1 MTGLVNKIIPFSSVD
16 GPGNRTSIFL
26 QGCNFN
32 CVYCHNPETIN
43 ICGNCGT
50 CITACPTTAL
60 TKVNEEIIWNKS
72 KCCNCDSCI
81 KVCNNNSS
89 PKVSKMSTD
98 DIINEIN
105 NYKPFIQGITVSG
118 GECTLQEEFL
128 INLFTKVK
136 LLGLTCFIDS
146 NGSKDFREM
155 PKLLEVCDSVML
167 DVKSFDNKINLFTKV
182 KLLGLTCFIDSN
194 GSKDFREMPKLLEVC
209 DSVMLD
215 VKSFDNNLHNKYINF
230 DNKYVLSNL
239 EFLASIG
246 KLYEVRTV
254 VVPEIFNNEETVKKV
269 SEIISKYDSNIRYKL
284 IKFRNLGVRY
294 SLKSHPSPSD
304 EYMNNLKTIVEE
316 NGCKNIIIV

>member
-32 CVYCHNPETIN
+32 CIYCHNPETIN

-105 NYKPFIQGITVSG
+105 NYKPFIQGITISG

-128 INLFTKVK
+128 
-136 LLGLTCFIDS
+136 
-146 NGSKDFREM
+146 
-155 PKLLEVCDSVML
+155 
-167 DVKSFDNKINLFTKV
+167 INLFTKV

-284 IKFRNLGVRY
+284 IKFRNLGVRH

-304 EYMNNLKTIVEE
+304 EYMNNLKTIAEE

>member
-32 CVYCHNPETIN
+32 CIYCHNPETIN
-43 ICGNCGT
+43 ICGSCGT

-89 PKVSKMSTD
+89 PKVAKMSTD

-146 NGSKDFREM
+146 NGSKDFKE
-155 PKLLEVCDSVML
+155 
-167 DVKSFDNKINLFTKV
+167 I
-182 KLLGLTCFIDSN
+182 
-194 GSKDFREMPKLLEVC
+194 PKLLEVC

-215 VKSFDNNLHNKYINF
+215 VKSFDNNLHNKYINS

-239 EFLASIG
+239 KFLASIG

>member
-16 GPGNRTSIFL
+16 GPGNRTAIFL

-32 CVYCHNPETIN
+32 CIYCHNPETIN
-43 ICGNCGT
+43 ICGNCGA
-50 CITACPTTAL
+50 CITACPTAAL
-60 TKVNEEIIWNKS
+60 TKVNEEVIWNKS

-81 KVCNNNSS
+81 KACNNNSS

-105 NYKPFIQGITVSG
+105 NYKPFIQGITISG
-118 GECTLQEEFL
+118 GECTLQEGFL

-146 NGSKDFREM
+146 NGSKDFR
-155 PKLLEVCDSVML
+155 K
-167 DVKSFDNKINLFTKV
+167 T
-182 KLLGLTCFIDSN
+182 
-194 GSKDFREMPKLLEVC
+194 PKLLEVC

-269 SEIISKYDSNIRYKL
+269 SEIISKYDPNIRYKL
-284 IKFRNLGVRY
+284 IKFRNLGVRHF
-294 SLKSHPSPSD
+294 LKYHPSPSD
-304 EYMNNLKTIVEE
+304 EYMNNLKTIAEE

>member
-32 CVYCHNPETIN
+32 CIYCHNPETIN

-89 PKVSKMSTD
+89 PKVSKMSTA

-105 NYKPFIQGITVSG
+105 NYKPFIQGIKVSG

-128 INLFTKVK
+128 
-136 LLGLTCFIDS
+136 
-146 NGSKDFREM
+146 
-155 PKLLEVCDSVML
+155 
-167 DVKSFDNKINLFTKV
+167 INLFTKV

>member
-32 CVYCHNPETIN
+32 CIYCHNPETIN
-43 ICGNCGT
+43 ICGSCGT

-89 PKVSKMSTD
+89 PKVAKMSTD

-118 GECTLQEEFL
+118 GECTVQEEFL

-146 NGSKDFREM
+146 NGSKDF
-155 PKLLEVCDSVML
+155 K
-167 DVKSFDNKINLFTKV
+167 
-182 KLLGLTCFIDSN
+182 
-194 GSKDFREMPKLLEVC
+194 EMPKLLEVC

-239 EFLASIG
+239 KFLASIG

>member
-32 CVYCHNPETIN
+32 CIYCHNPETIN

-89 PKVSKMSTD
+89 PKVSKMSTA

-128 INLFTKVK
+128 
-136 LLGLTCFIDS
+136 
-146 NGSKDFREM
+146 
-155 PKLLEVCDSVML
+155 
-167 DVKSFDNKINLFTKV
+167 INLFTKV

-304 EYMNNLKTIVEE
+304 TKYILYINP
-316 NGCKNIIIV
+316 

>member
-1 MTGLVNKIIPFSSVD
+1 MMTGLVNKIIPFSSVD

-32 CVYCHNPETIN
+32 CIYCHNPETIN

-89 PKVSKMSTD
+89 PKVSKMSTA

-128 INLFTKVK
+128 
-136 LLGLTCFIDS
+136 
-146 NGSKDFREM
+146 
-155 PKLLEVCDSVML
+155 
-167 DVKSFDNKINLFTKV
+167 INLFTKV

>member
-60 TKVNEEIIWNKS
+60 TKVNEEIVWNKS

-105 NYKPFIQGITVSG
+105 NYKTFIQGITVSG

-128 INLFTKVK
+128 
-136 LLGLTCFIDS
+136 
-146 NGSKDFREM
+146 
-155 PKLLEVCDSVML
+155 
-167 DVKSFDNKINLFTKV
+167 INLFTKV

-254 VVPEIFNNEETVKKV
+254 VAPEIFNNEETVKKV

>member
-32 CVYCHNPETIN
+32 CIYCHNPETIN
-43 ICGNCGT
+43 ICGSCGT

-89 PKVSKMSTD
+89 PKVAKMSTD

-146 NGSKDFREM
+146 NGSKDFKE
-155 PKLLEVCDSVML
+155 
-167 DVKSFDNKINLFTKV
+167 I
-182 KLLGLTCFIDSN
+182 
-194 GSKDFREMPKLLEVC
+194 PKLLEVC

-239 EFLASIG
+239 KFLASIG